1 MALEM
6 YAFLSTRDLPTVETW
21 QAAIDNLGYSVRLDP
36 ELDLKSSTGFSS
48 CTLADKPSG
57 FELAIE
63 SVAEVSRVYPK
74 IEKIVRGYA
83 WAVCFCW
90 GGDLKECACVTAAIA
105 GLVACSGAK
114 AYYPADEL
122 WYGLD
127 ELKAGTEWRG
137 QIDANLDTA
146 QLILLLISPD
156 FMDSDYCYDV
166 E

>member
-63 SVAEVSRVYPK
+63 SGAEVSRVYTK

-83 WAVCFCW
+83 WAVCFWW
-90 GGDLKECACVTAAIA
+90 GGDLKECGGVAAAVA
-105 GLVACSGAK
+105 GGGGSSVAK
-114 AYYPADEL
+114 A
-122 WYGLD
+122 
-127 ELKAGTEWRG
+127 
-137 QIDANLDTA
+137 
-146 QLILLLISPD
+146 
-156 FMDSDYCYDV
+156 V
-166 E
+166 